1 MPRAPRSASAAAVA
15 PVAAAQSLGAAGLP
29 DLRRRIL
36 DTSRELLEEQGVVG
50 LSLRE
55 VARRAGVTHQ
65 APYHHFADRESILA
79 ELVTEGFD
87 DLTRRLARANQRA
100 AAGKHATLLASGLA
114 YVGFAMEH
122 PGIFRIMFRPELC
135 DVQRFPALQQAGERA
150 YAELLRL
157 VSLLHDGQVSD
168 SLATTYWAQVH
179 GLAGL
184 MVDSELAHRF
194 PSARA
199 RQAHVRQT
207 LEHFADFAVGPRPS
221 A

>member
-1 MPRAPRSASAAAVA
+1 MPRPRRAAPAAAPDATVA
-15 PVAAAQSLGAAGLP
+15 SSDLP

-36 DTSRELLEEQGVVG
+36 DTSRALLEEQGVAA

-87 DLTRRLARANQRA
+87 ELTRRLARANQRIG
-100 AAGKHATLLASGLA
+100 AGKHAALMASGLA

-122 PGIFRIMFRPELC
+122 PGVFRIMFRPELC
-135 DVQRFPALQQAGERA
+135 DVLRFPALQQAGQRA
-150 YAELLRL
+150 YGELLRL
-157 VSLLHDGQVSD
+157 VALLHGGHTSD

-207 LEHFADFAVGPRPS
+207 LQHFADFAVGP
-221 A
+221 AAEA